1 MVGFFYYFNA
11 MDITLLYLL
20 GLNLFLFFLK
30 YITRKRKFWGAFFS
44 FFFTLLV
51 TLSVVEII
59 YRAFL
64 KKTPIIESGN
74 YGGSMNQL
82 NSTYGYTVK
91 DIPVIEHYKVTK
103 EGDTIYNCR
112 YSIMHDTGF
121 NAQPINHRVGY
132 KPEQASTDSEFVFL
146 GCSFTFG
153 SGINDTAT
161 LPYQAGKVGNIASLN
176 LGGSG
181 WGTHHVYQLFTHK
194 YNHIP
199 DTAKRVFVY
208 SFIPDHVVR
217 AKCVYTW
224 SLNDPYFEVNGD
236 SLQLAGS
243 AYKHS
248 GYARWHVI
256 TRVLSLNRILS
267 FVSDLGNIIITM
279 SAAKNINEEDYKR
292 VALMMENM
300 NATVKSHGDRFI
312 IVHWNDYKGLTP
324 KDPPF
329 VSKEKMAAIFA
340 QLQAHGAEI
349 VNVSDIMDMNDPAN
363 TIEKDNH
370 PNRKANNLIGSRLVQ
385 LVGR

>member
-1 MVGFFYYFNA
+1 

-20 GLNLFLFFLK
+20 GLNLLLFFFK
-30 YITRKRKFWGAFFS
+30 RITRKRKFWGAFFS
-44 FFFTLLV
+44 FCFTTLV

-64 KKTPIIESGN
+64 KKTNIIESGN

-82 NSTYGYTVK
+82 NDTYGYTVK

-103 EGDTIYNCR
+103 DGDTIYNCR
-112 YSIMHDTGF
+112 YTIMKDTGF

-132 KPEQASTDSEFVFL
+132 KPQQATSDSELVFL

-153 SGINDTAT
+153 SGINDNET
-161 LPYQAGKVGNIASLN
+161 LPYQAGEIGNIASLN

-194 YNHIP
+194 YNTIP

-217 AKCVYTW
+217 AKCIYSW
-224 SLNDPYFEVNGD
+224 SLNDPYFEVEGD
-236 SLQLAGS
+236 SLKLSGT

-267 FVSDLGNIIITM
+267 FVSDLSNIIITM
-279 SAAKNINEEDYKR
+279 SAAKNLNEEDYKR
-292 VALMMENM
+292 VALMMENI
-300 NATVKSHGDRFI
+300 NATVKAHGDRFI

-324 KDPPF
+324 KDEPF
-329 VSKEKMAAIFA
+329 VKKDKIAAIFA
-340 QLQAHGAEI
+340 QLQAQGAEI
-349 VNVSDIMDMNDPAN
+349 VNVSDIMDMNAADN
-363 TIEKDNH
+363 TIPRDNH
-370 PNRKANNLIGSRLVQ
+370 PNLRANNLIATKLIQ
-385 LVGR
+385 LVRP